1 MAEPIL
7 IWGAGAIG
15 GCIGAHWAR
24 AGMDVLL
31 VDTVAEHVAA
41 CRAGTGLRIEGP
53 VDTFSVAVPA
63 LTPEQVEGR
72 FSTIVLAVKAHHTAE
87 AVAMLSPHLA
97 DGGHVLSAQ
106 NGLNELTI
114 AKEIGED
121 ATMGA
126 FVNFG
131 ADWLG
136 PGQILYGNRGTVV
149 VGELDGRAR
158 DRTHDMLKALRIFE
172 PSATMTDNIW
182 GVLWGK
188 LAYGAMLFATALND
202 DSIARNFATPA
213 RFSVWRTLGAEV
225 LTAAAQRG
233 ITPVGFDGFDPA
245 CFAATASES
254 AVHTSVDALADF
266 NRGSAKT
273 HSGIW
278 RDLAVRKR
286 RTEVDAQIAIIAD
299 LAAEAGVE
307 TPAIRKLVTLIHEVE
322 SEIRQ
327 RSEET
332 FNELAAVCI

>member
-1 MAEPIL
+1 MTEPIL

-41 CRAGTGLRIEGP
+41 CRTGTGLRIEGP

-97 DGGHVLSAQ
+97 EGGHVLSAQ

-114 AKEIGED
+114 AKAIGD
-121 ATMGA
+121 AATVGA

-172 PSATMTDNIW
+172 PNATMTDNIW

-202 DSIARNFATPA
+202 DSMAHNFATPA

-225 LTAAAQRG
+225 MTAACTARYYASWLRWIRSNVLCPHGERVSGPNQRRCIGGLQPRIGQDPFGGLARSGRAQ
-233 ITPVGFDGFDPA
+233 
-245 CFAATASES
+245 S
-254 AVHTSVDALADF
+254 AHRSGRAD
-266 NRGSAKT
+266 RHHRRSS
-273 HSGIW
+273 SGG
-278 RDLAVRKR
+278 R
-286 RTEVDAQIAIIAD
+286 R
-299 LAAEAGVE
+299 
-307 TPAIRKLVTLIHEVE
+307 
-322 SEIRQ
+322 
-327 RSEET
+327 
-332 FNELAAVCI
+332 